1 MAPQNLFA
9 ACRPDGALQAKR
21 VPLHPQV
28 QNQVAEIFDEQERR
42 FRDGCTSEVPF
53 DGRWRPDED
62 ELLTIPLP
70 DEASMFVEALA
81 ANAISI
87 DPLNTSAFASEVIKA
102 LFSGQPRDGGTTI
115 LVQPFTAQ
123 QLLERKFAFFQ
134 QQNAF
139 QRLTE
144 PAFTMASDLAC
155 IIEDG
160 LIKFKSQQKLR
171 AIINL
176 VEIYRAATD
185 SEVETFATHP
195 NLQVEDVEAF
205 VAKTN
210 QTSRKLIHAV
220 LEDGV
225 LDHYQPTVIQQSAS
239 ATGLDVALQAGKVAM
254 PDDPAG
260 IKALLQFLNESR
272 YNGPLSGQA
281 FVTNSQ
287 RRA

>member
-1 MAPQNLFA
+1 
-9 ACRPDGALQAKR
+9 
-21 VPLHPQV
+21 
-28 QNQVAEIFDEQERR
+28 
-42 FRDGCTSEVPF
+42 
-53 DGRWRPDED
+53 
-62 ELLTIPLP
+62 
-70 DEASMFVEALA
+70 
-81 ANAISI
+81 
-87 DPLNTSAFASEVIKA
+87 
-102 LFSGQPRDGGTTI
+102 

-123 QLLERKFAFFQ
+123 QLLERKFALLQ
-134 QQNAF
+134 QQNVF

-185 SEVETFATHP
+185 SEVETFAA
-195 NLQVEDVEAF
+195 Q
-205 VAKTN
+205 TN

-220 LEDGV
+220 LKDGV

-239 ATGLDVALQAGKVAM
+239 ATGLDVALQAGKLAM

-260 IKALLQFLNESR
+260 TKALLQFLNESR

-281 FVTNSQ
+281 FVTHSQ
-287 RRA
+287 RRV

>member
-1 MAPQNLFA
+1 MVVQNLFA
-9 ACRPDGALQAKR
+9 ACRPDDSLQAKR
-21 VPLHPQV
+21 VRLHPHVQGQV
-28 QNQVAEIFDEQERR
+28 VDIFDQQERR
-42 FRDGCTSEVPF
+42 FRDGCPNEVPF
-53 DGRWRPDED
+53 DGRWQPDAD

-70 DEASMFVEALA
+70 DEARIFVETLA
-81 ANAISI
+81 ANALSI
-87 DPLNTSAFASEVIKA
+87 DDLNTSAFASEGIKA
-102 LFSGQPRDGGTTI
+102 LFSGQPRNSGMTI

-123 QLLERKFAFFQ
+123 QLLEHKFAFFQ
-134 QQNAF
+134 QQDAF

-155 IIEDG
+155 IIEGG

-176 VEIYRAATD
+176 IEIYRAATD
-185 SEVETFATHP
+185 SEVEAFASHP
-195 NLQVEDVEAF
+195 NLHVENVETL

-220 LEDGV
+220 IQDGIQ
-225 LDHYQPTVIQQSAS
+225 DNYQPTFIQQTAG
-239 ATGLDVALQAGKVAM
+239 ATGLNVALQGGELTV
-254 PDDPAG
+254 PGDPAG

-272 YNGPLSGQA
+272 YNIPLSGQA

>member
-1 MAPQNLFA
+1 MTQHRPANVDKAATLQRMFSAIVAGTHGLPVLFPVHPRTAKTLADLADLPTAIKLVEPQPYLEFNYLVKH
-9 ACRPDGALQAKR
+9 AKA
-21 VPLHPQV
+21 V
-28 QNQVAEIFDEQERR
+28 
-42 FRDGCTSEVPF
+42 
-53 DGRWRPDED
+53 
-62 ELLTIPLP
+62 
-70 DEASMFVEALA
+70 
-81 ANAISI
+81 
-87 DPLNTSAFASEVIKA
+87 
-102 LFSGQPRDGGTTI
+102 FSGQPRDGGATI
-115 LVQPFTAQ
+115 LVQRFTAQ

-195 NLQVEDVEAF
+195 NLHIDDVEAF

-225 LDHYQPTVIQQSAS
+225 LDHYRPTVIQQCAS
-239 ATGLDVALQAGKVAM
+239 ATGLDVALQAGKSPCLM
-254 PDDPAG
+254 T
-260 IKALLQFLNESR
+260 R
-272 YNGPLSGQA
+272 QA
-281 FVTNSQ
+281 SK
-287 RRA
+287 RCCSS